1 MDNYVT
7 MSTVQID
14 YRMLYSMCTRC
25 SEVVLN
31 EY

>member
-14 YRMLYSMCTRC
+14 YRMLDSMCTTC